1 LRFFLLSYVEDF
13 FIFFFD
19 SITSNFIARVTL
31 STIVISAASE
41 VLESGFKS
49 NVIIFFFAFF
59 NAIVLSPSSKGTKT
73 TSAENIPFLSTI
85 LLALSIPNNFV
96 DNFLFNPKISFA
108 PDFFRISVIDFLRF
122 SLE

>member
-1 LRFFLLSYVEDF
+1 MLKIFFL
-13 FIFFFD
+13 FFFD
-19 SITSNFIARVTL
+19 SVTSNFIARVTL
-31 STIVISAASE
+31 STIVISAAVSA

-96 DNFLFNPKISFA
+96 DDFLFNPKISFA
-108 PDFFRISVIDFLRF
+108 PDFFKF
-122 SLE
+122 

>member
-1 LRFFLLSYVEDF
+1 VEDF
-13 FIFFFD
+13 SNFFFD

-31 STIVISAASE
+31 STIVISAVCA
-41 VLESGFKS
+41 VLERGFKS

-59 NAIVLSPSSKGTKT
+59 KAIVLSPSSKGIKT

-96 DNFLFNPKISFA
+96 DDFYLILKFLLHLIF
-108 PDFFRISVIDFLRF
+108 
-122 SLE
+122 

>member
-1 LRFFLLSYVEDF
+1 MLKIFLFSFL
-13 FIFFFD
+13 IQL
-19 SITSNFIARVTL
+19 TSNFIARVTL
-31 STIVISAASE
+31 STIVISEVSA

-59 NAIVLSPSSKGTKT
+59 KAIVLSPSSKGTKI

-96 DNFLFNPKISFA
+96 DDFLFNPKISFA
-108 PDFFRISVIDFLRF
+108 T
-122 SLE
+122 